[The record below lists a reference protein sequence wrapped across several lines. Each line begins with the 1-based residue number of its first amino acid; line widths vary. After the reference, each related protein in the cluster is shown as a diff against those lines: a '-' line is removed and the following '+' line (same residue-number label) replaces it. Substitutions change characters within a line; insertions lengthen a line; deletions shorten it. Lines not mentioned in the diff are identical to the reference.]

1 MSDIATTISME
12 ITTLDPESALFVC
25 TNCPTSVMKDTKKK
39 AALIDKILNR
49 IQMCWPMVVRSQI
62 IFIDDM
68 TQVSGFYIQLKKR
81 GKKCLKTAQ
90 QLNYSVLLK
99 TITYKFI

>member
-81 GKKCLKTAQ
+81 RKKVFENCTAVKLQ
-90 QLNYSVLLK
+90 CPFKKNY
-99 TITYKFI
+99 I